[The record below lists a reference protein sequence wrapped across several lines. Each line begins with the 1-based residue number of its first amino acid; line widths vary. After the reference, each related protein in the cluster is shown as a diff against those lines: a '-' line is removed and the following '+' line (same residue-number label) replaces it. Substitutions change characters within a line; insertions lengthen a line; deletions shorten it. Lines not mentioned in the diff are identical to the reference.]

1 MRLGCPCTKE
11 DWTCVIVVPSWVVIR
26 GWWVVD
32 QRWAQKHWHTVPQ
45 HVWGLIH
52 MLFGDTFSVNSG
64 AGIKDNI
71 VKWRL
76 STLLLISILLGSHFT
91 EAKRFPNY
99 QIGLSSNLI
108 DSCSSG
114 SLGRWKPSR
123 RDKGWRRHYC
133 HTTYS
138 VQDRACM
145 ATAHFVTIYP
155 LFMPNSL
162 GQKSIFYF

>member
-1 MRLGCPCTKE
+1 
-11 DWTCVIVVPSWVVIR
+11 
-26 GWWVVD
+26 
-32 QRWAQKHWHTVPQ
+32 
-45 HVWGLIH
+45 

-76 STLLLISILLGSHFT
+76 STLLSISILPGSHFT
-91 EAKRFPNY
+91 AAKRFPNY
-99 QIGLSSNLI
+99 QIGLTSNLI

-114 SLGRWKPSR
+114 SLRRRKPCR
-123 RDKGWRRHYC
+123 RDEGWRRHYC

-155 LFMPNSL
+155 LFMPNLL
-162 GQKSIFYF
+162 GQKAFFTFRMFESGLDFVA